1 MNNAPGPA
9 RDLTRTTLAVLF
21 ITALIGA
28 SFWILRPFLAASVW
42 ATMIVVATWPLMLRV
57 QRWLGNRRALAVLV
71 MTAVLLLVYVVPF
84 MLAVGTVLDQADRIA
99 GWADTLATVQLP
111 RPPEAV
117 HRIPFVGARIA
128 AAWERAADASVD
140 EVVASLEPHA
150 RAIALWFVA
159 RLGSFGVVSLEFLLT
174 TIIAA
179 MLYAKGETV
188 ASGVVRFAQ
197 RLAGDRGEQAVALA
211 GQAIRSVALGVVLT
225 ALVQAALG
233 GIGLAVAGVPFVV
246 ILTGIMFLLSIAQ
259 LGPLAVLLPAI
270 VWLYWRGSSGWGT
283 VLLVWTVLIT
293 PLDNFLR
300 PILIRKGVDLPL
312 TLIFAGVIGGLIAFG
327 LVGIFV
333 GPVVL
338 AVGFTLLKAWVLQA
352 PPPPPEGEA
361 HSSGGESL

>member
-1 MNNAPGPA
+1 M
-9 RDLTRTTLAVLF
+9 
-21 ITALIGA
+21 
-28 SFWILRPFLAASVW
+28 
-42 ATMIVVATWPLMLRV
+42 
-57 QRWLGNRRALAVLV
+57 
-71 MTAVLLLVYVVPF
+71 
-84 MLAVGTVLDQADRIA
+84 
-99 GWADTLATVQLP
+99 
-111 RPPEAV
+111 
-117 HRIPFVGARIA
+117 
-128 AAWERAADASVD
+128 
-140 EVVASLEPHA
+140 
-150 RAIALWFVA
+150 
-159 RLGSFGVVSLEFLLT
+159 VSLEFLLT

-179 MLYAKGETV
+179 MMYAKGETV

-225 ALVQAALG
+225 ALVQAVLG

-361 HSSGGESL
+361 HSKSGESL